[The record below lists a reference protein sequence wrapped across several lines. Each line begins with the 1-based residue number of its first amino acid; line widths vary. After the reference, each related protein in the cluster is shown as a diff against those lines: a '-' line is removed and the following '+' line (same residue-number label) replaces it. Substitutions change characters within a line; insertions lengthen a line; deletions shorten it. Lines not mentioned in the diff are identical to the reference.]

1 MAEMDIQLLRRAVD
15 GDALA
20 LSELLA
26 QHGPAV
32 EKTLRIEPLWRSQID
47 SADVMQ
53 VTYIEAF
60 RHIREFDPGR
70 AERFESWLRQMA
82 ENNLRDAIRGLTR
95 QKRGGAAEPGAPGIG
110 AMFRDDAGLLLAAT
124 SATPSRA
131 ARRDDRAEKLRSA
144 LEKLPPD
151 YSQVVRLADLE
162 GRPVGDVAAAMGRSP
177 GSIHMLRARAHD
189 RLRELLGPASEFL
202 TSA

>member
-1 MAEMDIQLLRRAVD
+1 MPGIDTELLRSAID
-15 GDALA
+15 GDTNA
-20 LSELLA
+20 LSALLR

-32 EKTLRIEPLWRSQID
+32 ERTLRIDAPWRAQLD
-47 SADVMQ
+47 AADVMQ

-60 RHIREFDPGR
+60 RHIRDFDAGR

-95 QKRGGAAEPGAPGIG
+95 QKRGGAAEPGDLAVG
-110 AMFRDDAGLLLAAT
+110 AEFRDDAGLMFAAT
-124 SATPSRA
+124 SATPSRS
-131 ARRDDRAEKLRSA
+131 ARRDDRAEQLRRAFA
-144 LEKLPPD
+144 LLPPD
-151 YSQVVRLADLE
+151 YAQVVRLADLE
-162 GRPVGDVAAAMGRSP
+162 GRSVAEVAGIMQRSA